1 MGLKL
6 QKNSLINK
14 CFNGKWSEPI
24 SRLGGSRIVEAFIP
38 ATEFNSTDNSEEKYW
53 VWLPNSYASEVFIY
67 YGKV

>member
-24 SRLGGSRIVEAFIP
+24 SRLGGSRIVEAFIS
-38 ATEFNSTDNSEEKYW
+38 ATENSEEKYW